1 MWNNVARL
9 SGGSLNKYMQIRN
22 LRRWM
27 SDESGQAMSEY
38 GLLLALVAVAL
49 IAAVVAFRDTLITKF
64 TNIKNSIN
72 SAV

>member
-1 MWNNVARL
+1 
-9 SGGSLNKYMQIRN
+9 MQIRN